1 MKKFILLIILLI
13 IPETSLS
20 REAVKTTKNFDLEA
34 KYSSK
39 IRGDIG
45 IRKISSFDKMTLDGF
60 FEGANAAGDIINIH
74 ISSKEAISGAEISLP
89 NSVYSK
95 TKVFISLGLNG
106 DIYRPVKGRINLLV
120 LAKNKIRITYDL
132 DLAPVARIDGD
143 FVPDLDQTV
152 RVKGELLS
160 DFFLSCTLDKTI
172 VFDSKATSKPAKD
185 MSSKP
190 LPAWCESVIRP

>member
-1 MKKFILLIILLI
+1 MKKFIFLMILLI

-20 REAVKTTKNFDLEA
+20 REAVETTKKFDFEA

-60 FEGANAAGDIINIH
+60 FEGINAAGDIINIH
-74 ISSKEAISGAEISLP
+74 ISSKEAISGAEIGLP
-89 NSVYSK
+89 NSVYSR

-143 FVPDLDQTV
+143 FVPDLDQTI